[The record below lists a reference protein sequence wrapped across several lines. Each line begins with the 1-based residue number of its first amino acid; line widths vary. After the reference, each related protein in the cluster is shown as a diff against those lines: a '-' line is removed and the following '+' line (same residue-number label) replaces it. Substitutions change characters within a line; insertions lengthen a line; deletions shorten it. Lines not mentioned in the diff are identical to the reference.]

1 MVESEGY
8 RAVGPGGDAGFYKWW
23 ESPANYDVEYIET
36 GFATGLVDDIMYFNS
51 DGSFSYDTGIDG
63 QIMGKKADVDAAF
76 NFDGSVDGGYVNE
89 DQEYTNFPVADF
101 SDSYTLGTDGVYDLI
116 EFSTVG
122 NLGMYTSTGAA
133 SYKVLETTETTM
145 YVVVQGSETHYW
157 YSLLTSEGT
166 LSTNDNQLLE
176 MRVFPNPADTN
187 YISILSPI
195 LGDKEI
201 EIYTLTGK
209 KVLQTTMSNSILN
222 IESLTTGF
230 YMIKV
235 TIDGMSKI
243 SKLVVR

>member
-1 MVESEGY
+1 MH
-8 RAVGPGGDAGFYKWW
+8 
-23 ESPANYDVEYIET
+23 
-36 GFATGLVDDIMYFNS
+36 FNA
-51 DGSFSYDTGIDG
+51 DGSFNYDTGLDES
-63 QIMGKKADVDAAF
+63 IMGKQVEIDAAF
-76 NFDGSVDGGYVNE
+76 NFDGSVDGGYVNT
-89 DQEYTNFPVADF
+89 DLEYTNFPLADF

-122 NLGMYTSTGAA
+122 NLGMYTSSGSA
-133 SYKVLETTETTM
+133 SYKFLETTETTM
-145 YVVVQGSETHYW
+145 YVVMQGSETHYW

-176 MRVFPNPADTN
+176 MRVFPNPVDAN

-195 LGDKEI
+195 SGDKEI
-201 EIYTLTGK
+201 EIYALTGR
-209 KVLQTTMSNSILN
+209 KVLQTTISNSTLN

-235 TIDGMSKI
+235 TIDNKSKT